1 MATFESSLKSKLIY
15 VFAIDDER
23 HRDCLKIGETTIDED
38 DGSDLFNNAESL
50 QQAAHKRIRQYTK
63 TAGIAYQLLYTEI
76 SIFVRSGM
84 IMTFND
90 KQVHKVLERSG
101 IKRKEFEGVSG
112 ADEWYCCDLETVKK
126 AIGAVKRG
134 ETSLH
139 PSDISQGQSPII
151 FRPEQQEAINR
162 TRKRFKKGNQM
173 LWNAKMRFGKT
184 LSALQVVKEEGF
196 ARTLILTHR
205 PVVDKGWFEDFG
217 KIFYDRK
224 DYHYGSKGNGE
235 EFAVLERQVKA
246 GSKYVY
252 FASMQ
257 DLRGSEQVGGK
268 FDKNNE
274 LFRTAWDFVIVDEA
288 HEGTKTE
295 LGQNVLK
302 ELIKPA
308 TKMLQLSGT
317 PFNLFDDYSEEEIF
331 TWDYVMEQKAKAAW
345 TVDNPYEPN
354 PYASLPAINIYT
366 YDLGT
371 LMSEYV
377 EDEKAFN
384 FREFFRTK
392 SLTPDPSPMGEGSDC
407 SFIHDADVDRFLNL
421 LCKDDKDSLYPYSND
436 IFRRIFR
443 HTLWLVP
450 GVKSA
455 RALSAKLK
463 THPVFG
469 MFQIVNVAGN
479 GDEDEENAEAL
490 QMVNKAIGED
500 PDETYTITLSCGRL
514 TTGVS
519 IKPWTAVF
527 MMAGSFS
534 TSAAQYMQTIFR
546 VQTPFTCHGRMKE
559 QCYAFDFA
567 PDRTLR
573 VLAETAKVS
582 AKAGKQTEE
591 DRRILGDFLN
601 FCPIIS
607 IDGSQMKPYDV
618 NKMMGQLKKAQIE
631 KVVQCGFED
640 GALYNDELL
649 KLTDVELRDFDE
661 LKKTIGATKAM
672 AKSGD
677 IDVNNQG
684 FTNEQYE
691 EKEKLEKKPKKE
703 RTPEEQARL
712 DELKAMS
719 NQRRNAISI
728 LRGISIRMPLLIY
741 GAELK
746 EQREQSGTCSDSAE
760 SRQKS
765 TEGQL
770 KSEDEEITIQNFAS
784 LIDDQ
789 SWEEFMPKGVDKE
802 KFEKFKKY
810 YDPDIFREAGKRIR
824 EMARAADKFTI
835 EERIERISAIFNTFR
850 NPDKETVLTPWR
862 VVNMHMSDCLG
873 GWCFYDEAFKQP
885 LSTPRYV
892 TQGKVTADVFRP
904 DSHVL
909 EINSKSGLYPLYV
922 AYNIYRSRVEAAR
935 AKYGEVSHGFAM
947 NLWDATIEEN
957 ILVVCK
963 TPMAR
968 SITRRTLAGFRNT
981 RVNAQ
986 YYPDL
991 IQNIS
996 ERPDAVVNTFRDGK
1010 RFWKINQDENMKLDA
1025 IVGNP
1030 PYQVMDGGGTGSS
1043 AIPVYQKFMAL
1054 AKKVKPL
1061 YISMIMPAK
1070 WYTGGKGLDDFREEM
1085 LNDKRITLI
1094 ADFDDSRELFPTAD
1108 IAGGICYIGW
1118 NSSYKGLCT
1127 FVSIKAG
1134 IRTSQSRDLS
1144 DSSVFIREIGALK
1157 IIEKIKAHKEANMSS
1172 AVYSRNPFGFTSNR
1186 EGTPNPFPNSLH
1198 MYTSKGW
1205 TYVDKNDVT
1214 SNVNIIGKWKTMMSK
1229 TGAEHAGQSDC
1240 NGMKRVISRIA
1251 VLSPNEICSESYLI
1265 LSAFDNKE
1273 EAENLVIYMKS
1284 KFARFLLSTILLTQN
1299 IAKDKFQLIPLQDFS
1314 KPWTDAELYAKYNLT
1329 EEEIQFIESMIKPM
1343 E

>member
-15 VFAIDDER
+15 VFAINDER
-23 HRDCLKIGETTIDED
+23 HRDCLKIGETTIDKD

-50 QQAAHKRIRQYTK
+50 KEAAHKRIRQYTK

-126 AIGAVKRG
+126 AIAAVKRG

-151 FRPEQQEAINR
+151 FRPEQQEAIDK

-184 LSALQVVKEEGF
+184 LSALQVVKEEEF
-196 ARTLILTHR
+196 KRTLILTHR

-224 DYHYGSKGNGE
+224 DYQYGSRGNGG
-235 EFAVLERQVKA
+235 EFDKLESKVKT
-246 GSKYVY
+246 GGKYVY
-252 FASMQ
+252 FASIQ

-274 LFRTAWDFVIVDEA
+274 IFKTAWDFVIVDEA

-302 ELIKPA
+302 ELIKPD
-308 TKMLQLSGT
+308 TKVLQLSGT
-317 PFNLFDDYSEEEIF
+317 PFNLFDDYTEDEIF
-331 TWDYVMEQKAKAAW
+331 TWDYVMEQKAKQTW
-345 TVDNPYEPN
+345 TTDNPYEPN

-384 FREFFRTK
+384 FREFFRTREDD
-392 SLTPDPSPMGEGSDC
+392 T
-407 SFIHDADVDRFLNL
+407 FIHEKDVDRFLDL
-421 LCKDDKDSLYPYSND
+421 LCKEDKDSLYPYSND
-436 IFRRIFR
+436 AFRRIFR

-463 THPVFG
+463 VHPVFS

-546 VQTPFTCHGRMKE
+546 VQTPFTNHGRMKE

-607 IDGSQMKPYDV
+607 IEGSQMKPYDV

-649 KLTDVELRDFDE
+649 KLTDVELRDFDD
-661 LKKTIGATKAM
+661 LKKTIGTTKAM
-672 AKSGD
+672 AKTGD
-677 IDVNNQG
+677 IDVNQQG
-684 FTNEQYE
+684 FTKEQYD
-691 EKEKLEKKPKKE
+691 EKERLEKKPKKE

-746 EQREQSGTCSDSAE
+746 Y
-760 SRQKS
+760 
-765 TEGQL
+765 
-770 KSEDEEITIQNFAS
+770 EDEEITIDNFAS

-873 GWCFYDEAFKQP
+873 GWCFYDEAFSQP

-892 TQGKVTADVFRP
+892 SQGKVTTDVFRP

-922 AYNIYRSRVEAAR
+922 AYNIYRSRVEAAKQ
-935 AKYGEVSHGFAM
+935 KYGEVSHGFAM

-963 TPMAR
+963 TPMAK
-968 SITRRTLAGFRNT
+968 SITKRTLAGFRNT

-986 YYPDL
+986 YFSDL
-991 IQNIS
+991 IQNIT
-996 ERPDAVVNTFRDGK
+996 ERPEYVVNRLRDGK
-1010 RFWKINQDENMKLDA
+1010 HFWQINNDENMKLDA
-1025 IVGNP
+1025 IVSNP
-1030 PYQVMDGGGTGSS
+1030 PYQVIQATDKAGINSAFAS
-1043 AIPVYQKFMAL
+1043 AIYPQFIEISRKL
-1054 AKKVKPL
+1054 KPN
-1061 YISMIMPAK
+1061 YISMITPSRWMTKTGQGVSESWVDDMINCNHIVVIQDFYDALDLFNGVEIKGGLNYFLYCAGYNGKCNYVLHQNGVVSRNHDYLNALGAGVVIRDTIATSIVEKIRIKEGHYFLENSFAK
-1070 WYTGGKGLDDFREEM
+1070 YVSPQHFFDKDGLLTTSWTGFVDEKDDTHSIKYYLNKQMNSKGYAWIKDSDIPKNQQVIPIHKIYISKAYNGGDAFPHQIIGKPFYGEPGSVCSQTYLV
-1085 LNDKRITLI
+1085 
-1094 ADFDDSRELFPTAD
+1094 
-1108 IAGGICYIGW
+1108 ICYNEKFTKSICE
-1118 NSSYKGLCT
+1118 NIISYMATKFFRYMV
-1127 FVSIKAG
+1127 FVKKK
-1134 IRTSQSRDLS
+1134 TQDNP
-1144 DSSVFIREIGALK
+1144 SSVFQF
-1157 IIEKIKAHKEANMSS
+1157 
-1172 AVYSRNPFGFTSNR
+1172 V
-1186 EGTPNPFPNSLH
+1186 
-1198 MYTSKGW
+1198 
-1205 TYVDKNDVT
+1205 
-1214 SNVNIIGKWKTMMSK
+1214 
-1229 TGAEHAGQSDC
+1229 
-1240 NGMKRVISRIA
+1240 
-1251 VLSPNEICSESYLI
+1251 
-1265 LSAFDNKE
+1265 
-1273 EAENLVIYMKS
+1273 
-1284 KFARFLLSTILLTQN
+1284 
-1299 IAKDKFQLIPLQDFS
+1299 PLQDFS
-1314 KPWTDAELYAKYNLT
+1314 RPWTDADLYAKYGLT
-1329 EEEIQFIESMIKPM
+1329 DEEIQFIESMIKPM

>member
-15 VFAIDDER
+15 VFAINDER
-23 HRDCLKIGETTIDED
+23 HNDCLKIGETTIDED
-38 DGSDLFNNAESL
+38 DGSNLFNNTDAL
-50 QQAAHKRIRQYTK
+50 QKAAHKRIDQYTK
-63 TAGIAYQLLYTEI
+63 TAGIAYHLLHTEI
-76 SIFVRSGM
+76 SIFVRNGL
-84 IMTFND
+84 IMSFND

-101 IKRKEFEGVSG
+101 IKRKKFEGVDG

-126 AIGAVKRG
+126 AIAAVKNG

-139 PSDISQGQSPII
+139 PSDISEGQSPVI
-151 FRPEQQEAINR
+151 FRPEQQAAINK
-162 TRKRFKKGNQM
+162 TRKRFRQNNKM

-184 LSALQVVKEEGF
+184 LSALQVVKEEEF
-196 ARTLILTHR
+196 QRTIILTHR
-205 PVVDKGWFEDFG
+205 PVVDASWFEDFG

-224 DYHYGSKGNGE
+224 DYRYGSRGNGE
-235 EFAVLERQVKA
+235 DFAVLEKLTKR
-246 GSKYVY
+246 GDKYIY

-274 LFRTAWDFVIVDEA
+274 IFNTAWDLVIVDEA

-295 LGQNVLK
+295 LGENVLK
-302 ELIKPA
+302 ELIKEK
-308 TKMLQLSGT
+308 TKVLQLSGT
-317 PFNLFDDYSEEEIF
+317 PFNLFDDYTEEEIY
-331 TWDYVMEQKAKAAW
+331 TWDYVMEQRAKQAW
-345 TVDNPYEPN
+345 AIDNPYEPN

-366 YDLGT
+366 YDLGS
-371 LMSEYV
+371 LMADYV

-392 SLTPDPSPMGEGSDC
+392 DDDT
-407 SFIHDADVDRFLNL
+407 FIHDADVDHFLNL
-421 LCKDDKDSLYPYSND
+421 LCKDDSDSLYPYSND
-436 IFRRIFR
+436 TFRRIFR
-443 HTLWLVP
+443 HTLWVVP

-463 THPVFG
+463 AHSVFG

-490 QMVNKAIGED
+490 QMVNRAIGD
-500 PDETYTITLSCGRL
+500 NPDQTYTITLSCGRL

-519 IKPWTAVF
+519 IKPWTSVF

-546 VQTPFTCHGRMKE
+546 VQTPFICNGRMKA

-573 VLAETAKVS
+573 VLAESAKVS
-582 AKAGKQTEE
+582 AKAGKQTDE

-607 IDGSQMKPYDV
+607 VEGSKMKPYDV
-618 NKMMGQLKKAQIE
+618 NTMMGQLKKAQIE

-649 KLTDVELRDFDE
+649 KLTDVELKDFDD
-661 LKKTIGATKAM
+661 LKKTIGSTKAM
-672 AKSGD
+672 AKTAG

-684 FTNEQYE
+684 FTNEHYQ
-691 EKEKLEKKPKKE
+691 EKERIEKKPKKE

-741 GAELK
+741 GAEL
-746 EQREQSGTCSDSAE
+746 T
-760 SRQKS
+760 
-765 TEGQL
+765 
-770 KSEDEEITIQNFAS
+770 DENQEITIDNFAS

-789 SWEEFMPKGVDKE
+789 SWEEFMPKGVDKD
-802 KFEKFKKY
+802 KFEKFRKY
-810 YDPDIFREAGKRIR
+810 YDPDIFREAGRRIR
-824 EMARAADKFTI
+824 EMARAADRFTI
-835 EERIERISAIFNTFR
+835 EERIERIAAIFNTFR

-873 GWCFYDEAFKQP
+873 GWCFYDEKFEKT
-885 LSTPRYV
+885 LSVPRYV
-892 TQGKVTADVFRP
+892 SQGKVTQDVFRP
-904 DSHVL
+904 EAHIL

-922 AYNIYRSRVEAAR
+922 AYNIYRARVEAAK
-935 AKYGEVSHGFAM
+935 AKYGEVSHGTAM
-947 NLWDATIEEN
+947 LLWDAAIEQN

-968 SITRRTLAGFRNT
+968 SITRRTLAGFRDT

-991 IQNIS
+991 ITNIS
-996 ERPDAVVNTFRDGK
+996 ERPEVVVNTFRDGK
-1010 RFWKINQDENMKLDA
+1010 RFWKINQDTNMKLDA

-1030 PYQVMDGGGTGSS
+1030 PYQVMDGGTDRG
-1043 AIPVYQKFMAL
+1043 AVPVYQYFVEI
-1054 AKKVKPL
+1054 AKKCKSN
-1061 YISMIMPAK
+1061 YISMIMPAR
-1070 WYTGGKGLDDFREEM
+1070 WYAGGRGLDDFRFNM
-1085 LNDKRITLI
+1085 LSDKRIQSLF
-1094 ADFDDSRELFPTAD
+1094 DFETSKDLFPTVD
-1108 IAGGICYIGW
+1108 IAGGLCYFLW
-1118 NSSYKGLCT
+1118 NKLNNNPCRVHNINPSGSSFAERYLDDFPI
-1127 FVSIKAG
+1127 FVRSNTSIPILRKV
-1134 IRTSQSRDLS
+1134 IKQSNDFLNSLVLS
-1144 DSSVFIREIGALK
+1144 I
-1157 IIEKIKAHKEANMSS
+1157 
-1172 AVYSRNPFGFTSNR
+1172 NPFGFRTYFRGRNDKKDGDIKILTS
-1186 EGTPNPFPNSLH
+1186 EGWGYVSRSEILKGTEYIDKYKIIVGRFVPSNGELNVKPGEGYRVLTTPRILNVEEIN
-1198 MYTSKGW
+1198 TE
-1205 TYVDKNDVT
+1205 TYIDT
-1214 SNVNIIGKWKTMMSK
+1214 
-1229 TGAEHAGQSDC
+1229 
-1240 NGMKRVISRIA
+1240 A
-1251 VLSPNEICSESYLI
+1251 VFDTINEAINYRDYLCT
-1265 LSAFDNKE
+1265 
-1273 EAENLVIYMKS
+1273 
-1284 KFARFLLSTILLTQN
+1284 KFARYLLRQAITSVNVTRECF
-1299 IAKDKFQLIPLQDFS
+1299 AFVPLQDFS

-1329 EEEIQFIESMIKPM
+1329 ADEIAFIESMIKPM

>member
-15 VFAIDDER
+15 VFAINDER
-23 HRDCLKIGETTIDED
+23 HSDCLKIGETTIDED
-38 DGSDLFNNAESL
+38 DGSNLFGNTEAL
-50 QQAAHKRIRQYTK
+50 QEAAHKRIRQYTK

-76 SIFVRSGM
+76 SIFVRNGM

-101 IKRKEFEGVSG
+101 IKRKEFEGVTG

-126 AIGAVKRG
+126 AISAVKNG

-139 PSDISQGQSPII
+139 PSDITQKQSPII
-151 FRPEQQEAINR
+151 FRPEQQEAISK

-184 LSALQVVKEEGF
+184 LSALQVVKEEEF

-235 EFAVLERQVKA
+235 LFGNLERLVSK
-246 GSKYVY
+246 GGKYVY

-274 LFRTAWDFVIVDEA
+274 LFKAIWDFVIVDEA

-302 ELIKPA
+302 ELIKPN
-308 TKMLQLSGT
+308 TKVLQLSGT

-331 TWDYVMEQKAKAAW
+331 TWDYVMEQKAKQAW
-345 TVDNPYEPN
+345 AVDNPYEPN

-366 YDLGT
+366 YDLGS
-371 LMSEYV
+371 LMSDYV
-377 EDEKAFN
+377 EDERAFN

-392 SLTPDPSPMGEGSDC
+392 DDD
-407 SFIHDADVDRFLNL
+407 SFIHERDVERFLDL
-421 LCKDDKDSLYPYSND
+421 LCKDDKESLYPYSND
-436 IFRRIFR
+436 TFRRIFR

-455 RALSAKLK
+455 RALSIKLK
-463 THPVFG
+463 SHPIFG
-469 MFQIVNVAGN
+469 KFQIVNVAGN

-490 QMVNKAIGED
+490 QMVNNAIGED

-546 VQTPFTCHGRMKE
+546 VQTPFTNHGRMKE

-649 KLTDVELRDFDE
+649 KLTDVELKDFDE
-661 LKKTIGATKAM
+661 LKKTIGQTKAM

-691 EKEKLEKKPKKE
+691 EKERLEKKPKKE

-746 EQREQSGTCSDSAE
+746 
-760 SRQKS
+760 
-765 TEGQL
+765 
-770 KSEDEEITIQNFAS
+770 SEDEEITIHNFAS

-802 KFEKFKKY
+802 KFDKFKKY

-835 EERIERISAIFNTFR
+835 EERIERIAAIFNTFR

-873 GWCFYDEAFKQP
+873 GWCFYDEEFKNT
-885 LSTPRYV
+885 LSIPRYV
-892 TQGKVTADVFRP
+892 EQGKVTKDVFRP
-904 DSHVL
+904 DAHIL

-922 AYNIYRSRVEAAR
+922 AYNIYRSRVEAAK
-935 AKYGEVSHGFAM
+935 AKYGEVSHGFAK

-963 TPMAR
+963 TPMAK
-968 SITRRTLAGFRNT
+968 SITKRTLAGFRDT
-981 RVNAQ
+981 KVNAQ
-986 YYPDL
+986 YYPNL
-991 IQNIS
+991 IENIS
-996 ERPDAVVNTFRDGK
+996 ERPEAVVNTFRDGK
-1010 RFWKINQDENMKLDA
+1010 HFWKINDQTNMKFDA

-1030 PYQVMDGGGTGSS
+1030 PYQELDGGNNAS
-1043 AIPVYQKFMAL
+1043 AMPVYQHFVNAARL
-1054 AKKVKPL
+1054 IKPT
-1061 YISMIMPAK
+1061 YISMIMPSR
-1070 WYTGGKGLDDFREEM
+1070 WCVSGRGLDAFRESMLTDIHFSKMFDFR
-1085 LNDKRITLI
+1085 NGGDCFPGIRI
-1094 ADFDDSRELFPTAD
+1094 
-1108 IAGGICYIGW
+1108 GGGVCYILW
-1118 NSSYKGLCT
+1118 
-1127 FVSIKAG
+1127 
-1134 IRTSQSRDLS
+1134 
-1144 DSSVFIREIGALK
+1144 DSKYEDGKIEI
-1157 IIEKIKAHKEANMSS
+1157 ANMPRNKSS
-1172 AVYSRNPFGFTSNR
+1172 QLRPKKEFGLDFLIRDNIVRSIIYKVFAFDEPKMSSLSFSQKPFGFRTNFMGYKDIGEIKIYTKKERVGFGYVSR
-1186 EGTPNPFPNSLH
+1186 EEVT
-1198 MYTSKGW
+1198 
-1205 TYVDKNDVT
+1205 KNAEFIDEWQVVT
-1214 SNVNIIGKWKTMMSK
+1214 SRSTSVPEEDN
-1229 TGAEHAGQSDC
+1229 GQVL
-1240 NGMKRVISRIA
+1240 REVQTFISEPGS
-1251 VLSPNEICSESYLI
+1251 VVTESYVVVA
-1265 LSAFDNKE
+1265 SFKQE
-1273 EAENLVIYMKS
+1273 Q
-1284 KFARFLLSTILLTQN
+1284 FARNCLSYLKTKFFRILCQVTIVSPDVSARTFDLVP
-1299 IAKDKFQLIPLQDFS
+1299 IQDFS
-1314 KPWTDAELYAKYNLT
+1314 RPWTDDNLYKKYGL
-1329 EEEIQFIESMIKPM
+1329 EDDEITFIESNIKSM
-1343 E
+1343 K

>member
-15 VFAIDDER
+15 VFAINDER
-23 HRDCLKIGETTIDED
+23 HNDCLKIGETTIDED
-38 DGSDLFNNAESL
+38 DGSNLFGNTGAL
-50 QQAAHKRIRQYTK
+50 QEAAHKRIRQYTK

-76 SIFVRSGM
+76 SIFVRNGM

-101 IKRKEFEGVSG
+101 IKRKEFDGVIG

-126 AIGAVKRG
+126 AIFAVKNG

-139 PSDISQGQSPII
+139 PSDITQKQSPII
-151 FRPEQQEAINR
+151 FRPEQQEAISK

-184 LSALQVVKEEGF
+184 LSALQVVKEEEF

-235 EFAVLERQVKA
+235 LFGNLERLVSK
-246 GSKYVY
+246 GGKYVY

-274 LFRTAWDFVIVDEA
+274 LFKAVWDFVIVDEA

-302 ELIKPA
+302 ELIKPN
-308 TKMLQLSGT
+308 TKVLQLSGT

-331 TWDYVMEQKAKAAW
+331 TWDYVMEQKAKQAW
-345 TVDNPYEPN
+345 AVDNPYEPN

-366 YDLGT
+366 YDLGS
-371 LMSEYV
+371 LMSDYV
-377 EDEKAFN
+377 EDERAFN

-392 SLTPDPSPMGEGSDC
+392 DDD
-407 SFIHDADVDRFLNL
+407 SFIHERDVERFLDL
-421 LCKDDKDSLYPYSND
+421 LCKDDKESLYPYSND
-436 IFRRIFR
+436 TFRRIFR

-455 RALSAKLK
+455 RALSTKLK
-463 THPVFG
+463 SHPIFG
-469 MFQIVNVAGN
+469 KFQIVNVAGN

-490 QMVNKAIGED
+490 QMVNNAIGED

-546 VQTPFTCHGRMKE
+546 VQTPFTNHGRMKE

-582 AKAGKQTEE
+582 AKSGKQTEE

-649 KLTDVELRDFDE
+649 KLTDVELKDFDE
-661 LKKTIGATKAM
+661 LKKTIGQTKAM

-691 EKEKLEKKPKKE
+691 EKERLEKKPKKE

-746 EQREQSGTCSDSAE
+746 
-760 SRQKS
+760 
-765 TEGQL
+765 
-770 KSEDEEITIQNFAS
+770 SEDEEITIHNFAS

-835 EERIERISAIFNTFR
+835 EERIERIAAIFNTFR

-873 GWCFYDEAFKQP
+873 GWCFYDEEFKNT
-885 LSTPRYV
+885 LSIPRYV
-892 TQGKVTADVFRP
+892 EQGKVTKDVFRP
-904 DSHVL
+904 DAHIL

-922 AYNIYRSRVEAAR
+922 AYNIYRSRVEAAK
-935 AKYGEVSHGFAM
+935 AKYGEVSHGFAK

-963 TPMAR
+963 TPMAK
-968 SITRRTLAGFRNT
+968 SITKRTLAGFRDT
-981 RVNAQ
+981 KVNAQ
-986 YYPDL
+986 YYPNL
-991 IQNIS
+991 IENIS
-996 ERPDAVVNTFRDGK
+996 ERPEAVVNTFRDGK
-1010 RFWKINQDENMKLDA
+1010 HFWKINDQTNMKFDA

-1030 PYQVMDGGGTGSS
+1030 PYQVMGDNNNRSLP
-1043 AIPVYQKFMAL
+1043 IYHLFVDL
-1054 AKKVKPL
+1054 AKKMSGGYSSL
-1061 YISMIMPAK
+1061 IIPAR
-1070 WYTGGKGLDDFREEM
+1070 WYTASILQGDFTQRMLDDKSISK
-1085 LNDKRITLI
+1085 LV
-1094 ADFDDSRELFPTAD
+1094 DFSNATDCFPSVE
-1108 IAGGICYIGW
+1108 IKGGICYYLMNKSYNGKCSIVVHHSTQIY
-1118 NSSYKGLCT
+1118 NSTRYLRSEGVDA
-1127 FVSIKAG
+1127 FVRFPLSLSI
-1134 IRTSQSRDLS
+1134 
-1144 DSSVFIREIGALK
+1144 V
-1157 IIEKIKAHKEANMSS
+1157 EKIQTADFKPFSNIVSS
-1172 AVYSRNPFGFTSNR
+1172 QNPFGFNSKVVGKDQKT
-1186 EGTPNPFPNSLH
+1186 EGDIAIISKFRNVGYINPDEITLRKELVDRWKVMTPIAGEGGTLPHRVTGRPFV
-1198 MYTSKGW
+1198 SKPG
-1205 TYVDKNDVT
+1205 
-1214 SNVNIIGKWKTMMSK
+1214 
-1229 TGAEHAGQSDC
+1229 ECC
-1240 NGMKRVISRIA
+1240 NGTYMVIGPFNNRM
-1251 VLSPNEICSESYLI
+1251 ESENVVKYLN
-1265 LSAFDNKE
+1265 NK
-1273 EAENLVIYMKS
+1273 
-1284 KFARFLLSTILLTQN
+1284 FPRFMISVVQNTQN
-1299 IAKDKFQLIPLQDFS
+1299 TKSDSYRLVPLQDFG
-1314 KPWTDAELYAKYNLT
+1314 KPWTDADLYAKYGLT
-1329 EEEIQFIESMIKPM
+1329 EDEIAFIESMIKPM

>member
-15 VFAIDDER
+15 VFAINDER

-50 QQAAHKRIRQYTK
+50 KEAAHKRIRQYTK

-101 IKRKEFEGVSG
+101 VKRKEFDGVTG

-126 AIGAVKRG
+126 AIAAVKRG

-139 PSDISQGQSPII
+139 PSDITQGQSPII
-151 FRPEQQEAINR
+151 FRPEQQEAINK

-184 LSALQVVKEEGF
+184 LSALQVVKEEEF

-217 KIFYDRK
+217 KIFYDSPH
-224 DYHYGSKGNGE
+224 YYYGSRNQGELFGKLEQLANKGN
-235 EFAVLERQVKA
+235 
-246 GSKYVY
+246 KYVF

-274 LFRTAWDFVIVDEA
+274 IFKTPWDLVIVDEA

-302 ELIKPA
+302 ELIKEH
-308 TKMLQLSGT
+308 TKVLQLSGT

-331 TWDYVMEQKAKAAW
+331 TWDYVMEQKAKQAW
-345 TVDNPYEPN
+345 TTDNPYEPN

-392 SLTPDPSPMGEGSDC
+392 DDDT
-407 SFIHDADVDRFLNL
+407 FIHEKDVDRFLDL
-421 LCKDDKDSLYPYSND
+421 LCKDDKDSLYPYNND
-436 IFRRIFR
+436 TFRRIFR

-450 GVKSA
+450 GVKAA
-455 RALSAKLK
+455 RALSNKLK
-463 THPVFG
+463 NHPVFG
-469 MFQIVNVAGN
+469 KFQPVNVAGD
-479 GDEDEENAEAL
+479 GDEEEANEEAL
-490 QMVNKAIGED
+490 KKVNNAIGPD

-546 VQTPFTCHGRMKE
+546 VQTPFTIHGRMKE

-618 NKMMGQLKKAQIE
+618 NKMMSQLKKAQIE

-649 KLTDVELRDFDE
+649 KLTDVELQDFDD
-661 LKKTIGATKAM
+661 LKKTIGTTKAM
-672 AKSGD
+672 AKTGA

-684 FTNEQYE
+684 FTKEQYE
-691 EKEKLEKKPKKE
+691 EKERLEKKPKKE
-703 RTPEEQARL
+703 LRPEEKARL

-719 NQRRNAISI
+719 NQRKNAISI

-746 EQREQSGTCSDSAE
+746 N
-760 SRQKS
+760 
-765 TEGQL
+765 
-770 KSEDEEITIQNFAS
+770 EDEEITIDNFAS
-784 LIDDQ
+784 LIDDT

-873 GWCFYDEAFKQP
+873 GWCFYGESFGDKDT
-885 LSTPRYV
+885 LSVPRYV
-892 TQGKVTADVFRP
+892 DRGKVTKDIFRP
-904 DSHVL
+904 ESHVL

-922 AYNIYRSRVEAAR
+922 AYNIYRARVEAAK

-963 TPMAR
+963 TPMAK
-968 SITRRTLAGFRNT
+968 SITKRTLAGFRNT

-986 YYPDL
+986 YYLEL
-991 IQNIS
+991 IENIS
-996 ERPDAVVNTFRDGK
+996 ERPEAVVNTFRDGK
-1010 RFWKINQDENMKLDA
+1010 RFWKINQDTNMKLDA
-1025 IVGNP
+1025 IVSNP
-1030 PYQVMDGGGTGSS
+1030 PYQVMDGGAGVS
-1043 AIPVYQKFMAL
+1043 AVPVYHRFVDI
-1054 AKKVKPL
+1054 AKKAKPN

-1070 WYTGGKGLDDFREEM
+1070 WYNGGRGLDQFRYDM
-1085 LNDKRITLI
+1085 LHDEQLRCLYDYI
-1094 ADFDDSRELFPTAD
+1094 DPHDCFPTVD
-1108 IAGGICYIGW
+1108 VAGGICYFLRDKR
-1118 NSSYKGLCT
+1118 YFGLCN
-1127 FVSIKAG
+1127 FVSCKNGTQIA
-1134 IRTSQSRDLS
+1134 TMRDLS
-1144 DSSVFIREIGALK
+1144 ESDVLIRHQEELSILSKVQVEGQTYLNETA
-1157 IIEKIKAHKEANMSS
+1157 
-1172 AVYSRNPFGFTSNR
+1172 YSQKPFGLR
-1186 EGTPNPFPNSLH
+1186 
-1198 MYTSKGW
+1198 
-1205 TYVDKNDVT
+1205 TYVKPLEKGDIVLRYNGGVGPYQSDLITTNKDL
-1214 SNVNIIGKWKTMMSK
+1214 IGKWKIITSCL
-1229 TGAEHAGQSDC
+1229 TAEHAGETDR
-1240 NGMKRVISRIA
+1240 NGQKRIFST
-1251 VLSPNEICSESYLI
+1251 LEILEPGQICTET
-1265 LSAFDNKE
+1265 
-1273 EAENLVIYMKS
+1273 YM
-1284 KFARFLLSTILLTQN
+1284 LLSTFDNRKACENMLGYLKTRFVRALIGMVTATQHLSRGN
-1299 IAKDKFQLIPLQDFS
+1299 FRFVPVLDFTR
-1314 KPWTDAELYAKYNLT
+1314 PWTDGELYAKYGLN
-1329 EEEIQFIESMIKPM
+1329 EEEITFVESMIKPI

>member
-15 VFAIDDER
+15 VFAINDER

-50 QQAAHKRIRQYTK
+50 KVAAHKRIRQYTK

-101 IKRKEFEGVSG
+101 IKRKEFEGVTG

-126 AIGAVKRG
+126 AIAAVKRG

-139 PSDISQGQSPII
+139 PSDITQGQSPII
-151 FRPEQQEAINR
+151 FRPEQQEAINK

-184 LSALQVVKEEGF
+184 LSALQVVKEEEYV
-196 ARTLILTHR
+196 RTLILTHR

-217 KIFYDRK
+217 KIFYDSPH
-224 DYHYGSKGNGE
+224 YHYGSRNQGE
-235 EFAVLERQVKA
+235 LFGKLEQLASK

-274 LFRTAWDFVIVDEA
+274 IFKTPWDFVIVDEA

-302 ELIKPA
+302 ELIKEH
-308 TKMLQLSGT
+308 TKVLQLSGT

-331 TWDYVMEQKAKAAW
+331 TWDYVMEQKAKQAW
-345 TVDNPYEPN
+345 TTDNPYEPN

-392 SLTPDPSPMGEGSDC
+392 DDDT
-407 SFIHDADVDRFLNL
+407 FIHDKDVDRFLDL
-421 LCKDDKDSLYPYSND
+421 LCKEDKDSLYPYSND
-436 IFRRIFR
+436 TFRRIFR

-450 GVKSA
+450 GVKAA
-455 RALSAKLK
+455 RALSNKLK
-463 THPVFG
+463 NHPVFG
-469 MFQIVNVAGN
+469 KFQPVNVAGD
-479 GDEDEENAEAL
+479 GDEEEANEEAL
-490 QMVNKAIGED
+490 KKVNNAIGPD

-546 VQTPFTCHGRMKE
+546 VQTPFTIHGRMKE

-618 NKMMGQLKKAQIE
+618 NKMMSQLKKAQIE

-649 KLTDVELRDFDE
+649 KLTDVELQDFDD
-661 LKKTIGATKAM
+661 LKKTIGTTKAM
-672 AKSGD
+672 AKTGD

-684 FTNEQYE
+684 FTKEQYE
-691 EKEKLEKKPKKE
+691 EKERLEKKPKKE
-703 RTPEEQARL
+703 LTPEEKARL
-712 DELKAMS
+712 EELKAMS
-719 NQRRNAISI
+719 NQRKNAISI

-746 EQREQSGTCSDSAE
+746 NEE
-760 SRQKS
+760 
-765 TEGQL
+765 
-770 KSEDEEITIQNFAS
+770 EEITINNFAS
-784 LIDDQ
+784 LIDDT

-873 GWCFYDEAFKQP
+873 GWCFYGESFGDKDT
-885 LSTPRYV
+885 LSVPRYV
-892 TQGKVTADVFRP
+892 DRGKVTKDIFRP
-904 DSHVL
+904 ESHVL

-922 AYNIYRSRVEAAR
+922 AYNIYRARVEAAK

-963 TPMAR
+963 TPMAK
-968 SITRRTLAGFRNT
+968 SITKRTLAGFRNT
-981 RVNAQ
+981 RVNAK
-986 YYPDL
+986 YYPEL
-991 IQNIS
+991 IENIS
-996 ERPDAVVNTFRDGK
+996 ERPEAVVNTFRDGK
-1010 RFWKINQDENMKLDA
+1010 RFWKINQDTNMKLDA
-1025 IVGNP
+1025 IVSNP
-1030 PYQVMDGGGTGSS
+1030 PYQVMDGGTDRG
-1043 AIPVYQKFMAL
+1043 AVPVYQHFVEI
-1054 AKKVKPL
+1054 AKKCKPN
-1061 YISMIMPAK
+1061 YISMIMPAR
-1070 WYTGGKGLDDFREEM
+1070 WYAGGRGLDEFRESM
-1085 LNDKRITLI
+1085 LSDKRVQYLY
-1094 ADFDDSRELFPTAD
+1094 DFETSKDLFPTVD
-1108 IAGGICYIGW
+1108 IAGGLCYFLWHKLNVAPCKVYNVNPLGTYCAERYLDEFPVFVRSNTSIPILKKVTDQSTEYL
-1118 NSSYKGLCT
+1118 NSL
-1127 FVSIKAG
+1127 VLSI
-1134 IRTSQSRDLS
+1134 
-1144 DSSVFIREIGALK
+1144 
-1157 IIEKIKAHKEANMSS
+1157 
-1172 AVYSRNPFGFTSNR
+1172 NPFGFRTYFRGRTDKKKGDIKILTS
-1186 EGTPNPFPNSLH
+1186 EGWGYVSRSEIT
-1198 MYTSKGW
+1198 KGI
-1205 TYVDKNDVT
+1205 V
-1214 SNVNIIGKWKTMMSK
+1214 NVNKYKIIVGRFVPSNGELNVKPGEGYRVLTTPRILKTDEIN
-1229 TGAEHAGQSDC
+1229 TETYIDT
-1240 NGMKRVISRIA
+1240 A
-1251 VLSPNEICSESYLI
+1251 VFDTLNEATNYKNYLCT
-1265 LSAFDNKE
+1265 
-1273 EAENLVIYMKS
+1273 
-1284 KFARFLLSTILLTQN
+1284 KFARYLLRQAITSVNVTRECF
-1299 IAKDKFQLIPLQDFS
+1299 AFVPMQDFTRS
-1314 KPWTDAELYAKYNLT
+1314 WTDENLYAKYGLT
-1329 EEEIQFIESMIKPM
+1329 DEEIALIESMIKPI

>member
-15 VFAIDDER
+15 VFAINDER

-50 QQAAHKRIRQYTK
+50 KEAAHKRIRQYTK

-101 IKRKEFEGVSG
+101 VKRKEFDGVTG

-126 AIGAVKRG
+126 AIAAVKRG

-139 PSDISQGQSPII
+139 PSDITQGQSPII
-151 FRPEQQEAINR
+151 FRPEQQEAINK

-184 LSALQVVKEEGF
+184 LSALQVVKEEEF
-196 ARTLILTHR
+196 VRTLILTHR

-217 KIFYDRK
+217 KIFYDSPH
-224 DYHYGSKGNGE
+224 YHYGSRNQGE
-235 EFAVLERQVKA
+235 LFGKLEQLASK

-274 LFRTAWDFVIVDEA
+274 IFKTPWDFVIVDEA

-295 LGQNVLK
+295 LGQNVLR
-302 ELIKPA
+302 ELIKEN
-308 TKMLQLSGT
+308 TKVLQLSGT

-331 TWDYVMEQKAKAAW
+331 TWDYVMEQKAKQAW
-345 TVDNPYEPN
+345 TTDNPYEPN

-392 SLTPDPSPMGEGSDC
+392 DDDT
-407 SFIHDADVDRFLNL
+407 FIHEKDVDRFLDL

-436 IFRRIFR
+436 TFRRIFR

-450 GVKSA
+450 GVKAA
-455 RALSAKLK
+455 RALSNKLK
-463 THPVFG
+463 NHPVFG
-469 MFQIVNVAGN
+469 KFQPVNVAGD
-479 GDEDEENAEAL
+479 GDEEEANEEAL
-490 QMVNKAIGED
+490 KKVNNAIGPD

-546 VQTPFTCHGRMKE
+546 VQTPFTIHGRMKE

-618 NKMMGQLKKAQIE
+618 NKMMSQLKKAQIE

-649 KLTDVELRDFDE
+649 KLTDVELQDFDD
-661 LKKTIGATKAM
+661 LKKTIGTTKAM
-672 AKSGD
+672 AKTGD

-684 FTNEQYE
+684 FTKEQYE
-691 EKEKLEKKPKKE
+691 EKERLEKKPKKE
-703 RTPEEQARL
+703 LTPEEKARL

-719 NQRRNAISI
+719 NQRKNAISI

-746 EQREQSGTCSDSAE
+746 N
-760 SRQKS
+760 
-765 TEGQL
+765 
-770 KSEDEEITIQNFAS
+770 EDEEITIDNFAS
-784 LIDDQ
+784 LIDDT

-873 GWCFYDEAFKQP
+873 GWCFYGESFGDKDT
-885 LSTPRYV
+885 LSVPRYV
-892 TQGKVTADVFRP
+892 DRGKVTKDIFRP
-904 DSHVL
+904 ESHVL

-922 AYNIYRSRVEAAR
+922 AYNIYRARVEAAK

-963 TPMAR
+963 TPMAK
-968 SITRRTLAGFRNT
+968 SITN
-981 RVNAQ
+981 
-986 YYPDL
+986 
-991 IQNIS
+991 
-996 ERPDAVVNTFRDGK
+996 RDGK
-1010 RFWKINQDENMKLDA
+1010 RFWKINQDTNMKLDA
-1025 IVGNP
+1025 IVSNP
-1030 PYQVMDGGGTGSS
+1030 PYQVMDGGTDRG
-1043 AIPVYQKFMAL
+1043 AVPVYQHFVEI
-1054 AKKVKPL
+1054 AKKCKPN
-1061 YISMIMPAK
+1061 YISMIMPAR
-1070 WYTGGKGLDDFREEM
+1070 WYAGGRGLDEFRESM
-1085 LNDKRITLI
+1085 LSDKRVQYLY
-1094 ADFDDSRELFPTAD
+1094 DFETSKDLFPTVD
-1108 IAGGICYIGW
+1108 IAGGLCYFLWHKLNVAPCKVYNVNPLGSYCAERYLDEFPVFVRSNTSIPILKKVTEQSTEYL
-1118 NSSYKGLCT
+1118 NSL
-1127 FVSIKAG
+1127 VLSI
-1134 IRTSQSRDLS
+1134 
-1144 DSSVFIREIGALK
+1144 
-1157 IIEKIKAHKEANMSS
+1157 
-1172 AVYSRNPFGFTSNR
+1172 NPFGFRTYFRGRTDKKEGDIKILTS
-1186 EGTPNPFPNSLH
+1186 EGWGYVSRSEIT
-1198 MYTSKGW
+1198 KGI
-1205 TYVDKNDVT
+1205 V
-1214 SNVNIIGKWKTMMSK
+1214 NVNKYKIIVGRFVPSNGELNVKPGEGYRVLTTPRILKTDEIN
-1229 TGAEHAGQSDC
+1229 TETYIDT
-1240 NGMKRVISRIA
+1240 A
-1251 VLSPNEICSESYLI
+1251 VFDTLNEATNYKDYLCT
-1265 LSAFDNKE
+1265 
-1273 EAENLVIYMKS
+1273 
-1284 KFARFLLSTILLTQN
+1284 KFARYLLRQAITSVNVTRECF
-1299 IAKDKFQLIPLQDFS
+1299 AFVPMQDFTRS
-1314 KPWTDAELYAKYNLT
+1314 WTDEDLYAKYGLT
-1329 EEEIQFIESMIKPM
+1329 DEEIALIESMIKPI

>member
-15 VFAIDDER
+15 VFAINDER

-50 QQAAHKRIRQYTK
+50 KVAAHKRIRQYTK

-101 IKRKEFEGVSG
+101 IKRKEFEGVTG

-126 AIGAVKRG
+126 AIAAVKRG

-139 PSDISQGQSPII
+139 PSDITQGQSPII
-151 FRPEQQEAINR
+151 FRPEQQEAINK

-184 LSALQVVKEEGF
+184 LSALQVVKEEEYV
-196 ARTLILTHR
+196 RTLILTHR

-217 KIFYDRK
+217 KIFYDSPH
-224 DYHYGSKGNGE
+224 YHYGSRNQGELFGKLEQLANKGN
-235 EFAVLERQVKA
+235 
-246 GSKYVY
+246 KYVF

-274 LFRTAWDFVIVDEA
+274 IFKTPWDFVIVDEA

-302 ELIKPA
+302 ELIKEH
-308 TKMLQLSGT
+308 TKVLQLSGT

-331 TWDYVMEQKAKAAW
+331 TWDYVMEQKAKQAW
-345 TVDNPYEPN
+345 TTDNPYEPN

-392 SLTPDPSPMGEGSDC
+392 DDDT
-407 SFIHDADVDRFLNL
+407 FIHEKDVDRFLDL
-421 LCKDDKDSLYPYSND
+421 LCKEDKDSLYPYSND
-436 IFRRIFR
+436 TFRRIFR

-450 GVKSA
+450 GVKAA
-455 RALSAKLK
+455 RALSNKLK
-463 THPVFG
+463 NHPVFG
-469 MFQIVNVAGN
+469 KFQPVNVAGD
-479 GDEDEENAEAL
+479 GDEEEANEEAL
-490 QMVNKAIGED
+490 KKVNNAIGPD

-546 VQTPFTCHGRMKE
+546 VQTPFTIHGRMKE

-618 NKMMGQLKKAQIE
+618 NKMMSQLKKAQIE

-649 KLTDVELRDFDE
+649 KLTDVELQDFDD
-661 LKKTIGATKAM
+661 LKKTIGTTKAM
-672 AKSGD
+672 AKTGD

-684 FTNEQYE
+684 FTKEQYE
-691 EKEKLEKKPKKE
+691 EKERLEKKPKKE
-703 RTPEEQARL
+703 LTPEEKARL

-719 NQRRNAISI
+719 NQRKNAISI

-746 EQREQSGTCSDSAE
+746 N
-760 SRQKS
+760 
-765 TEGQL
+765 
-770 KSEDEEITIQNFAS
+770 EDEEITINNFAS
-784 LIDDQ
+784 LIDDT

-873 GWCFYDEAFKQP
+873 GWCFYGESFGDKDT
-885 LSTPRYV
+885 LSVPRYV
-892 TQGKVTADVFRP
+892 DRGKVTKDIFRP
-904 DSHVL
+904 ESHVL

-922 AYNIYRSRVEAAR
+922 AYNIYRARVEAAK

-963 TPMAR
+963 TPMAK
-968 SITRRTLAGFRNT
+968 SITKRTLAGFRNT
-981 RVNAQ
+981 RVNAK
-986 YYPDL
+986 YYPEL
-991 IQNIS
+991 IENIS
-996 ERPDAVVNTFRDGK
+996 ERPEAVVNTFRDGK
-1010 RFWKINQDENMKLDA
+1010 RFWKINQDTNMKLDA
-1025 IVGNP
+1025 IVSNP
-1030 PYQVMDGGGTGSS
+1030 PYQVMDGGTDRG
-1043 AIPVYQKFMAL
+1043 AVPVYQHFVEI
-1054 AKKVKPL
+1054 AKKCKPN
-1061 YISMIMPAK
+1061 YISMIMPAR
-1070 WYTGGKGLDDFREEM
+1070 WYAGGRGLDEFRESM
-1085 LNDKRITLI
+1085 LSDKRVQYLY
-1094 ADFDDSRELFPTAD
+1094 DFETSKDLFPTVD
-1108 IAGGICYIGW
+1108 IAGGLCYFLWHKLNVAPCKVYNVNPLGTYCAERYLDEFPVFVRSNTSIPILKKVTDQSTEYL
-1118 NSSYKGLCT
+1118 NSL
-1127 FVSIKAG
+1127 VLSI
-1134 IRTSQSRDLS
+1134 
-1144 DSSVFIREIGALK
+1144 
-1157 IIEKIKAHKEANMSS
+1157 
-1172 AVYSRNPFGFTSNR
+1172 NPFGFRTYFRGRTDKKEGDIKILTS
-1186 EGTPNPFPNSLH
+1186 EGWGYVSRSEIT
-1198 MYTSKGW
+1198 KGI
-1205 TYVDKNDVT
+1205 V
-1214 SNVNIIGKWKTMMSK
+1214 NVNKYKIIVGRFVPSNGELNVKPGEGYRVLTTPRILKTDEIN
-1229 TGAEHAGQSDC
+1229 TETYIDT
-1240 NGMKRVISRIA
+1240 A
-1251 VLSPNEICSESYLI
+1251 VFDTLNEATNYKNYLCT
-1265 LSAFDNKE
+1265 
-1273 EAENLVIYMKS
+1273 
-1284 KFARFLLSTILLTQN
+1284 KFARYLLRQAITSVNVTRECF
-1299 IAKDKFQLIPLQDFS
+1299 AFVPMQDFARS
-1314 KPWTDAELYAKYNLT
+1314 WTDENLYAKYGLT
-1329 EEEIQFIESMIKPM
+1329 DEEIALIESMIKPI

>member
-15 VFAIDDER
+15 VFAINDER
-23 HRDCLKIGETTIDED
+23 HSDCLKIGETTIDED
-38 DGSDLFNNAESL
+38 DGSNLFGNTEAL
-50 QQAAHKRIRQYTK
+50 QEAAHKRIRQYTK

-76 SIFVRSGM
+76 SIFVRNGM

-101 IKRKEFEGVSG
+101 IKRKEFDGVTG

-126 AIGAVKRG
+126 AISAVKNG

-139 PSDISQGQSPII
+139 PSDITQKQSPII
-151 FRPEQQEAINR
+151 FRPEQQEAISK

-184 LSALQVVKEEGF
+184 LSALQVVKEEEF

-235 EFAVLERQVKA
+235 LFENLERMVSK
-246 GSKYVY
+246 GGKYVY

-274 LFRTAWDFVIVDEA
+274 LFKAIWDFVIVDEA

-302 ELIKPA
+302 ELIKPN
-308 TKMLQLSGT
+308 TKVLQLSGT

-331 TWDYVMEQKAKAAW
+331 TWDYVMEQKAKQAW
-345 TVDNPYEPN
+345 AVDNPYEPN

-366 YDLGT
+366 YDLGS
-371 LMSEYV
+371 LMSDYV
-377 EDEKAFN
+377 EDERAFN

-392 SLTPDPSPMGEGSDC
+392 DDD
-407 SFIHDADVDRFLNL
+407 SFIHERDVERFLDL
-421 LCKDDKDSLYPYSND
+421 LCKDDKESLYPYSND
-436 IFRRIFR
+436 TFRRIFR

-455 RALSAKLK
+455 RALSIKLK
-463 THPVFG
+463 SHPIFG
-469 MFQIVNVAGN
+469 KFQIVNVAGN

-490 QMVNKAIGED
+490 QMVNNAIGED

-546 VQTPFTCHGRMKE
+546 VQTPFTNHGRMKE

-649 KLTDVELRDFDE
+649 KLTDVELKDFDE
-661 LKKTIGATKAM
+661 LKKTIGQTKAM

-691 EKEKLEKKPKKE
+691 EKERLEKKPKKE

-746 EQREQSGTCSDSAE
+746 
-760 SRQKS
+760 
-765 TEGQL
+765 
-770 KSEDEEITIQNFAS
+770 SEDEEITIHNFAS

-802 KFEKFKKY
+802 KFDKFKKY

-835 EERIERISAIFNTFR
+835 EERIERIAAIFNTFR

-873 GWCFYDEAFKQP
+873 GWCFYDEEFKNT
-885 LSTPRYV
+885 LSIPRYV
-892 TQGKVTADVFRP
+892 EQGKVTKDVFRP
-904 DSHVL
+904 DAHIL

-922 AYNIYRSRVEAAR
+922 AYNIYRSRVEAAK

-963 TPMAR
+963 TPMAK
-968 SITRRTLAGFRNT
+968 SITKRTLAGFRDT
-981 RVNAQ
+981 KVNAQ
-986 YYPDL
+986 YYPNL
-991 IQNIS
+991 IENIS
-996 ERPDAVVNTFRDGK
+996 ERPEAVVNTFRDGK
-1010 RFWKINQDENMKLDA
+1010 HFWKINDQTNMKFDA

-1070 WYTGGKGLDDFREEM
+1070 WYTGGKGLDDFRDEM
-1085 LNDKRITLI
+1085 LNDKRIAFI

-1108 IAGGICYIGW
+1108 IAGGICYVGW

-1157 IIEKIKAHKEANMSS
+1157 IIDKIKSHREANMSS
-1172 AVYSRNPFGFTSNR
+1172 LVYSRNPFGFTSNQ
-1186 EGTPNPFPNSLH
+1186 EGSPNPFPNSLH
-1198 MYTSKGW
+1198 MFTSKGW

-1214 SNVNIIGKWKTMMSK
+1214 SNVDIIGKWKTMMSK
-1229 TGAEHAGQSDC
+1229 TGAEHAGQSDS
-1240 NGMKRVISRIA
+1240 NGMKRVVSRIA

-1265 LSAFDNKE
+1265 LSVFDNRE

-1284 KFARFLLSTILLTQN
+1284 RFARFLLSAILLTQN

-1314 KPWTDAELYAKYNLT
+1314 KPWTDAELYAKYGLT
-1329 EEEIQFIESMIKPM
+1329 EDEIAFIESMIKPM

>member
-15 VFAIDDER
+15 VFAINDER
-23 HRDCLKIGETTIDED
+23 HSDCLKIGETTIDED

-50 QQAAHKRIRQYTK
+50 QEAAHKRIRQYTK

-101 IKRKEFEGVSG
+101 IRRKEFEGVSG

-126 AIGAVKRG
+126 AISAVKKG

-139 PSDISQGQSPII
+139 PSEITKGQSPII
-151 FRPEQQEAINR
+151 FRPEQQEAIDK

-184 LSALQVVKEEGF
+184 LSALQVVKEEEF
-196 ARTLILTHR
+196 KRTLILTHR

-235 EFAVLERQVKA
+235 EFKVLEKKVA
-246 GSKYVY
+246 SGSKYVY

-257 DLRGSEQVGGK
+257 DLRGSEQVGGN

-274 LFRTAWDFVIVDEA
+274 LFSAKWDFVIVDEA

-302 ELIKPA
+302 ELIKED
-308 TKMLQLSGT
+308 TKVLQLSGT

-331 TWDYVMEQKAKAAW
+331 TWDYVMEQKAKQAW
-345 TVDNPYEPN
+345 ATDNPYEPN

-392 SLTPDPSPMGEGSDC
+392 DDDT
-407 SFIHDADVDRFLNL
+407 FVHDKNVDRFLDL
-421 LCKDDKDSLYPYSND
+421 LCKEDKDSLYPYSND
-436 IFRRIFR
+436 TFRRIFR

-450 GVKSA
+450 GVKAA
-455 RALSAKLK
+455 RALSAKLRK
-463 THPVFG
+463 HPVFG
-469 MFQIVNVAGN
+469 MFQTVNVAGN
-479 GDEDEENAEAL
+479 GDEDEENTEAL
-490 QMVNKAIGED
+490 KMVNEKIGPNPE
-500 PDETYTITLSCGRL
+500 ETYTITLSCGRL

-519 IKPWTAVF
+519 VKPWTAVF

-546 VQTPFTCHGRMKE
+546 VQTPFICQGRMKE

-591 DRRILGDFLN
+591 DRRVLGDFLN

-607 IDGSQMKPYDV
+607 IDGSKMKPYDV
-618 NKMMGQLKKAQIE
+618 NKMMSQLKKAQIE

-649 KLTDVELRDFDE
+649 KLTDVELKDFDD
-661 LKKTIGATKAM
+661 LKKTIGTTKAM
-672 AKSGD
+672 AKTGD

-684 FTNEQYE
+684 FANEQYE
-691 EKEKLEKKPKKE
+691 EKERLEKKPKKE

-741 GAELK
+741 GAELMN
-746 EQREQSGTCSDSAE
+746 
-760 SRQKS
+760 
-765 TEGQL
+765 
-770 KSEDEEITIQNFAS
+770 EDEEITINNFAS

-810 YDPDIFREAGKRIR
+810 YDPDVFREAGKRIR

-873 GWCFYDEAFKQP
+873 GWCFYDEEFNQP
-885 LSTPRYV
+885 LSVPRYV
-892 TQGKVTADVFRP
+892 SQGKVTEDVFRP
-904 DSHVL
+904 DAHVL

-922 AYNIYRSRVEAAR
+922 AYNIYRCRVEEAKQ
-935 AKYGEVSHGFAM
+935 KYGEVGIGFAKS
-947 NLWDATIEEN
+947 LWDATIEEN

-968 SITRRTLAGFRNT
+968 SITKRTLAGFRPV

-986 YYPDL
+986 YYKDL

-996 ERPDAVVNTFRDGK
+996 ERPDAVVNTFKDGK
-1010 RFWKINQDENMKLDA
+1010 HFWKINQNTNMKLDA
-1025 IVGNP
+1025 VVGNP
-1030 PYQVMDGGGTGSS
+1030 PYQVMDGGTQTG
-1043 AIPVYQKFMAL
+1043 AMPVYQYFVEI
-1054 AKKVKPL
+1054 AKKLKST
-1061 YISMIMPAK
+1061 YISMIMPSRWFA
-1070 WYTGGKGLDDFREEM
+1070 GGRGLDDFRKEM
-1085 LNDKRITLI
+1085 LEDKSLSMLV
-1094 ADFDDSRELFPTAD
+1094 DFPKARDCFSNVD
-1108 IAGGICYIGW
+1108 IAGGICYFLRD
-1118 NSSYKGLCT
+1118 NNYKGMCN
-1127 FVSIKAG
+1127 VISSIYGK
-1134 IRTSQSRDLS
+1134 RTESKRDLGKYS
-1144 DSSVFIREIGALK
+1144 IFIRDNVGQG
-1157 IIEKIKAHKEANMSS
+1157 IIEKVEASTEKHLDELVLKVS
-1172 AVYSRNPFGFTSNR
+1172 PFGIRSFIR
-1186 EGTPNPFPNSLH
+1186 GEEKD
-1198 MYTSKGW
+1198 KGGQVRLKSSSGFGYIDRSVV
-1205 TYVDKNDVT
+1205 TKNKDL
-1214 SNVNIIGKWKTMMSK
+1214 IGKYKVSC
-1229 TGAEHAGQSDC
+1229 GYLNPDRAGVNNASDGK
-1240 NGMKRVISRIA
+1240 NNVTTKLTI
-1251 VLSPNEICSESYLI
+1251 LKPNEVITETYIVLG
-1265 LSAFDNKE
+1265 AFDTKE
-1273 EAENLVIYMKS
+1273 EAENYASYIRTKLV
-1284 KFARFLLSTILLTQN
+1284 RFLVLMTMTSMHITQAN
-1299 IAKDKFQLIPLQDFS
+1299 FQFVPIQDFG
-1314 KPWTDAELYAKYNLT
+1314 KAWNDDELNVKYGLS
-1329 EEEIQFIESMIKPM
+1329 ELEITYIDSMIRVM

>member
-15 VFAIDDER
+15 VFAINDDR
-23 HRDCLKIGETTIDED
+23 HKDCLKIGETTIDED
-38 DGSDLFNNAESL
+38 DGSDLFNNAEAL
-50 QQAAHKRIRQYTK
+50 QEAAHKRIRQYTK

-112 ADEWYCCDLETVKK
+112 ADEWYCCDLETVKR
-126 AIGAVKRG
+126 AIAAVKKG
-134 ETSLH
+134 EASLH
-139 PSDISQGQSPII
+139 PSDITQGQTPII
-151 FRPEQQEAINR
+151 FRPEQQEAIDK

-184 LSALQVVKEEGF
+184 LSALQVVKEEVF
-196 ARTLILTHR
+196 ERTLILTHR

-224 DYHYGSKGNGE
+224 DYHYGSRDNGE
-235 EFAVLERQVKA
+235 EFHVLERQIKS
-246 GSKYVY
+246 GGKYVY

-274 LFRTAWDFVIVDEA
+274 IFMTPWNLIIVDEA

-302 ELIKPA
+302 ELIKDN
-308 TKMLQLSGT
+308 TKVLQLSGT

-331 TWDYVMEQKAKAAW
+331 TWDYVMEQKAKQEWA
-345 TVDNPYEPN
+345 VDNPYEPN

-366 YDLGT
+366 YDLGN
-371 LMSEYV
+371 LMSEYM

-392 SLTPDPSPMGEGSDC
+392 DDET
-407 SFIHDADVDRFLNL
+407 FVHDTDVDRFLTL
-421 LCKDDKDSLYPYSND
+421 LCKEDRDSLYPYSND
-436 IFRRIFR
+436 TFRRIFR

-450 GVKSA
+450 GVKAA

-490 QMVNKAIGED
+490 KMVNKAIGED

-607 IDGSQMKPYDV
+607 IEGSQMKPYDV
-618 NKMMGQLKKAQIE
+618 KKMMSQLKKAQIE

-649 KLTDVELRDFDE
+649 KLTDVELKDFDD
-661 LKKTIGATKAM
+661 LKKTIGTTKAM
-672 AKSGD
+672 AKTGD

-684 FTNEQYE
+684 FTKEQYE
-691 EKEKLEKKPKKE
+691 EKEKLEKKKKKDL
-703 RTPEEQARL
+703 TPEEKARL

-719 NQRRNAISI
+719 NQRKNAISI

-746 EQREQSGTCSDSAE
+746 N
-760 SRQKS
+760 
-765 TEGQL
+765 
-770 KSEDEEITIQNFAS
+770 EDEEITIDNFAS
-784 LIDDQ
+784 LIDDN

-873 GWCFYDEAFKQP
+873 GWCFYDEEFKQP
-885 LSTPRYV
+885 LSVPRYV
-892 TQGKVTADVFRP
+892 DQGEVTNDVFRP
-904 DSHVL
+904 DAHIL

-922 AYNIYRSRVEAAR
+922 AYNVYRSRVEAAKQ
-935 AKYGEVSHGFAM
+935 KYGEVSHGFSQS
-947 NLWDATIEEN
+947 LWDATIEEN

-963 TPMAR
+963 TPMAK
-968 SITRRTLAGFRNT
+968 SITKRTLAGFRTT

-986 YYPDL
+986 YYPNL
-991 IQNIS
+991 IENIS
-996 ERPDAVVNTFRDGK
+996 ERSEAVVNTFRDGK
-1010 RFWKINQDENMKLDA
+1010 HFWKINQDTSMKLDA

-1030 PYQVMDGGGTGSS
+1030 PYQVMDGGAGVS
-1043 AIPVYQKFMAL
+1043 AIPVYHRFVEI
-1054 AKKVKPL
+1054 AKKSKPN

-1070 WYTGGKGLDDFREEM
+1070 WYNGGRGLEQFRYDM
-1085 LNDKRITLI
+1085 LHDKQLRSLYDYI
-1094 ADFDDSRELFPTAD
+1094 DPHDCFPTVD
-1108 IAGGICYIGW
+1108 VAGGICYFLRD
-1118 NSSYKGLCT
+1118 NHYDGLCN
-1127 FVSIKAG
+1127 FVSCKGGSRIATTRNLDESEVL
-1134 IRTSQSRDLS
+1134 IRHQEELSIMNKVQKEGQSYLSSNVFSQ
-1144 DSSVFIREIGALK
+1144 K
-1157 IIEKIKAHKEANMSS
+1157 
-1172 AVYSRNPFGFTSNR
+1172 PFGLR
-1186 EGTPNPFPNSLH
+1186 
-1198 MYTSKGW
+1198 
-1205 TYVDKNDVT
+1205 TYVKPLEKGDIKLRYNGGIGPYNSDLVT
-1214 SNVNIIGKWKTMMSK
+1214 VNKELIGKWKIITSCL
-1229 TGAEHAGQSDC
+1229 TAEHAGETDK
-1240 NGMKRVISRIA
+1240 NGQKRIFST
-1251 VLSPNEICSESYLI
+1251 LEILEPGTICTETYML
-1265 LSAFDNKE
+1265 LNVFDNQHECINMLQFLKTRFVR
-1273 EAENLVIYMKS
+1273 AMVAMVTATQHLS
-1284 KFARFLLSTILLTQN
+1284 KANFRFVPI
-1299 IAKDKFQLIPLQDFS
+1299 QDFTRS
-1314 KPWTDAELYAKYNLT
+1314 WTDADLYEKYGLT
-1329 EEEIQFIESMIKPM
+1329 EDEVSFIESMIKPM

>member
-15 VFAIDDER
+15 VFAINDER
-23 HRDCLKIGETTIDED
+23 HSDCLKIGETTIDED
-38 DGSDLFNNAESL
+38 DGSDLFNNAEKL
-50 QQAAHKRIRQYTK
+50 QEAAHKRIRQYTK

-76 SIFVRSGM
+76 SIFVRNGM

-101 IKRKEFEGVSG
+101 IKQKQFDGVKG

-126 AIGAVKRG
+126 AISAVKKG

-139 PSDISQGQSPII
+139 PSEITKGQSPII
-151 FRPEQQEAINR
+151 FRPEQQDAINK

-196 ARTLILTHR
+196 SRTLILTHR

-235 EFAVLERQVKA
+235 EFRVLEKKVA
-246 GSKYVY
+246 SGGKYVY

-274 LFRTAWDFVIVDEA
+274 LFSAAWDFVIVDEA

-302 ELIKPA
+302 ELIKTD
-308 TKMLQLSGT
+308 TKVLQLSGT
-317 PFNLFDDYSEEEIF
+317 PFNLFNDYSEEEIF
-331 TWDYVMEQKAKAAW
+331 TWDYVMEQKAKQAW
-345 TVDNPYEPN
+345 ATDNPYEPN

-366 YDLGT
+366 YDLGM
-371 LMSEYV
+371 LMSDYSD
-377 EDEKAFN
+377 DEKAFN
-384 FREFFRTK
+384 FREFFRTR
-392 SLTPDPSPMGEGSDC
+392 DDD
-407 SFIHDADVDRFLNL
+407 SFIHERDVDNFLNL
-421 LCKDDKDSLYPYSND
+421 LCKDNKESLYPYAND
-436 IFRRIFR
+436 NFRRIFR
-443 HTLWLVP
+443 HTLWMVP
-450 GVKSA
+450 GVASA
-455 RALSAKLK
+455 RALSTKLK
-463 THPVFG
+463 AHPVFG
-469 MFQIVNVAGN
+469 NFQIVNVAGN

-490 QMVNKAIGED
+490 QMVNNAIGPN
-500 PDETYTITLSCGRL
+500 PDETFTITLSCGRL

-519 IKPWTAVF
+519 IKPWTGVF

-534 TSAAQYMQTIFR
+534 TSAASYMQTIFR
-546 VQTPFTCHGRMKE
+546 VQTPFTCNGRMKTD
-559 QCYAFDFA
+559 CYAFDFA

-573 VLAETAKVS
+573 VLAEAAKVS
-582 AKAGKQTEE
+582 AKAGKQTDE

-607 IDGSQMKPYDV
+607 IEGSKMKPYDV

-649 KLTDVELRDFDE
+649 KLTDVELRDFED
-661 LKKTIGATKAM
+661 LKKTIGTTKAM
-672 AKSGD
+672 AKTGD

-691 EKEKLEKKPKKE
+691 EKEKLEKKSKKE

-741 GAELK
+741 GAEL
-746 EQREQSGTCSDSAE
+746 TN
-760 SRQKS
+760 
-765 TEGQL
+765 
-770 KSEDEEITIQNFAS
+770 EDEEITINNFSS

-873 GWCFYDEAFKQP
+873 GWCFYDEDFKQP
-885 LSTPRYV
+885 LSVPRFV
-892 TQGKVTADVFRP
+892 DQGKVTKDVFRT
-904 DSHVL
+904 DSHIL

-922 AYNIYRSRVEAAR
+922 AYNIYRRRVEEAK

-947 NLWDATIEEN
+947 SLWDASIEEN

-963 TPMAR
+963 TPMAK
-968 SITRRTLAGFRNT
+968 SITKRTLAGFRDVK
-981 RVNAQ
+981 VNAQ
-986 YYPDL
+986 YYPNL
-991 IQNIS
+991 IQNIT
-996 ERPDAVVNTFRDGK
+996 ERPEFVVNTLNDGK
-1010 RFWKINQDENMKLDA
+1010 HFWKINDKKYMKFDA

-1030 PYQVMDGGGTGSS
+1030 PYQVMDGGAGVS
-1043 AIPVYQKFMAL
+1043 AVPVYHRFVDI
-1054 AKKVKPL
+1054 AKQSKTN

-1070 WYTGGKGLDDFREEM
+1070 WYNGGRGLEQFRYDM
-1085 LNDKRITLI
+1085 LHDKQLRSLYDYI
-1094 ADFDDSRELFPTAD
+1094 DPHDCFPTVD
-1108 IAGGICYIGW
+1108 VAGGICYFLRDK
-1118 NSSYKGLCT
+1118 NYDGLCN
-1127 FVSIKAG
+1127 FVSCKSGVKIPTLRNLSESEVL
-1134 IRTSQSRDLS
+1134 IR
-1144 DSSVFIREIGALK
+1144 
-1157 IIEKIKAHKEANMSS
+1157 HKEEVSILSKIQIDGQTYLSS
-1172 AVYSRNPFGFTSNR
+1172 TAYSQKPFGLR
-1186 EGTPNPFPNSLH
+1186 
-1198 MYTSKGW
+1198 
-1205 TYVDKNDVT
+1205 TYVKPLEQGDITLRYNGGVGPFSSDLVTTNKNL
-1214 SNVNIIGKWKTMMSK
+1214 IGKWKIITSCL
-1229 TGAEHAGQSDC
+1229 TAEHAGETDK
-1240 NGMKRVISRIA
+1240 NGQKRIFST
-1251 VLSPNEICSESYLI
+1251 LEILEPGTICTETYML

-1273 EAENLVIYMKS
+1273 SCVNMLQFLKTCFVRALVAMVTATQHLS
-1284 KFARFLLSTILLTQN
+1284 KANFRFV
-1299 IAKDKFQLIPLQDFS
+1299 PLQDFS
-1314 KPWTDAELYAKYNLT
+1314 RPWTDADLYAKYGLT
-1329 EEEIQFIESMIKPM
+1329 EEEIAFIESMIKPM

>member
-15 VFAIDDER
+15 VFAINDER
-23 HRDCLKIGETTIDED
+23 HSDCLKIGETTIDED
-38 DGSDLFNNAESL
+38 DGSNLFGNTEAL
-50 QQAAHKRIRQYTK
+50 QEAAHKRIRQYTK

-76 SIFVRSGM
+76 SIFVRNGM

-101 IKRKEFEGVSG
+101 IKRKEFDGVTG

-126 AIGAVKRG
+126 AISAVKNG

-139 PSDISQGQSPII
+139 PSDITQKQSPII
-151 FRPEQQEAINR
+151 FRPEQQEAISK

-184 LSALQVVKEEGF
+184 LSALQVVKEEEF

-235 EFAVLERQVKA
+235 LFENLERMVSK
-246 GSKYVY
+246 GGKYVY

-274 LFRTAWDFVIVDEA
+274 LFKAVWDFVIVDEA

-302 ELIKPA
+302 ELIKPN
-308 TKMLQLSGT
+308 TKVLQLSGT

-331 TWDYVMEQKAKAAW
+331 TWDYVMEQKAKQAW
-345 TVDNPYEPN
+345 AVDNPYEPN

-366 YDLGT
+366 YDLGS
-371 LMSEYV
+371 LMSDYV
-377 EDEKAFN
+377 EDERAFN

-392 SLTPDPSPMGEGSDC
+392 DDD
-407 SFIHDADVDRFLNL
+407 SFIHERDVDRFLDL
-421 LCKDDKDSLYPYSND
+421 LCKDDKESLYPYSND
-436 IFRRIFR
+436 TFRRIFR

-455 RALSAKLK
+455 RALSIKLK
-463 THPVFG
+463 SHPIFG
-469 MFQIVNVAGN
+469 KFQIVNVAGN

-490 QMVNKAIGED
+490 QMVNNAIGED

-546 VQTPFTCHGRMKE
+546 VQTPFTNHGRMKE

-649 KLTDVELRDFDE
+649 KLTDVELKDFDE
-661 LKKTIGATKAM
+661 LKKTIGQTKAM

-691 EKEKLEKKPKKE
+691 EKECLEKKPKKE

-746 EQREQSGTCSDSAE
+746 
-760 SRQKS
+760 
-765 TEGQL
+765 
-770 KSEDEEITIQNFAS
+770 SEDEEITIHNFAS

-802 KFEKFKKY
+802 KFDKFKKY

-835 EERIERISAIFNTFR
+835 EERIERIAAIFNTFR

-873 GWCFYDEAFKQP
+873 GWCFYDEEFKNT
-885 LSTPRYV
+885 LSIPRYV
-892 TQGKVTADVFRP
+892 EQGKVTKDVFRP
-904 DSHVL
+904 DAHIL

-922 AYNIYRSRVEAAR
+922 AYNIYRSRVEAAK
-935 AKYGEVSHGFAM
+935 AKYGEVSHGFAK

-963 TPMAR
+963 TPMAK
-968 SITRRTLAGFRNT
+968 SITKRTLAGFRDT
-981 RVNAQ
+981 KVNAQ
-986 YYPDL
+986 YYPNL

-996 ERPDAVVNTFRDGK
+996 ERPEAVVNTFRDGK
-1010 RFWKINQDENMKLDA
+1010 HVLKINDQTHMKLDS

-1030 PYQVMDGGGTGSS
+1030 PYQELDGGNNAS
-1043 AIPVYQKFMAL
+1043 AMPVYQHFVNAARL
-1054 AKKVKPL
+1054 IKPI
-1061 YISMIMPAK
+1061 YISMIMPSR
-1070 WYTGGKGLDDFREEM
+1070 WCVSGRGLDAFRESMLTDIHFSKMFDFR
-1085 LNDKRITLI
+1085 NGGDCFPGIRI
-1094 ADFDDSRELFPTAD
+1094 
-1108 IAGGICYIGW
+1108 GGGVCYILW
-1118 NSSYKGLCT
+1118 
-1127 FVSIKAG
+1127 
-1134 IRTSQSRDLS
+1134 
-1144 DSSVFIREIGALK
+1144 DSKYEDGKIEI
-1157 IIEKIKAHKEANMSS
+1157 ANMPRNKSS
-1172 AVYSRNPFGFTSNR
+1172 QLRPKKEFGLDFLIRDNIVRSIIYKVFAFDEPKMSSLSFSQKPFGFRTNFMGYKDIGEIKIYTKKERVGFGYVSR
-1186 EGTPNPFPNSLH
+1186 EEVT
-1198 MYTSKGW
+1198 
-1205 TYVDKNDVT
+1205 KNAEFIDEWQVVT
-1214 SNVNIIGKWKTMMSK
+1214 SRSTSVPEEDN
-1229 TGAEHAGQSDC
+1229 GQVL
-1240 NGMKRVISRIA
+1240 REVQTFISEPGS
-1251 VLSPNEICSESYLI
+1251 VVTESYVVVA
-1265 LSAFDNKE
+1265 SFKQE
-1273 EAENLVIYMKS
+1273 Q
-1284 KFARFLLSTILLTQN
+1284 FARNCLSYLKTKFFRILCQVTIVSPDVSARTFDLVP
-1299 IAKDKFQLIPLQDFS
+1299 IQDFS
-1314 KPWTDAELYAKYNLT
+1314 RPWTDDNLYKKYGL
-1329 EEEIQFIESMIKPM
+1329 EDDEITFIESNIKSM
-1343 E
+1343 K

>member
-15 VFAIDDER
+15 VFAINDTQHE
-23 HRDCLKIGETTIDED
+23 DCLKIGETTIDED
-38 DGSDLFNNAESL
+38 DGSNLFDNTEAL
-50 QQAAHKRIRQYTK
+50 QKAAHKRICQYTK
-63 TAGIAYQLLYTEI
+63 TAGIAYELLHTEI

-101 IKRKEFEGVSG
+101 IRKKEFEGVKG

-126 AIGAVKRG
+126 AIAAVKHG
-134 ETSLH
+134 ETSLR
-139 PSDISQGQSPII
+139 PSDITQGQTPII
-151 FRPEQQEAINR
+151 FREEQKEAISR
-162 TRKRFKKGNQM
+162 TRKRFKIGNKM

-205 PVVDKGWFEDFG
+205 PVVDEGWFEDFS
-217 KIFYDRK
+217 KIFYDSK
-224 DYHYGSKGNGE
+224 TYQYGSRNKGEAFN
-235 EFAVLERQVKA
+235 VLERNVLK
-246 GSKYVY
+246 GKKYIY

-257 DLRGSEQVGGK
+257 DLRGSELVGGK

-274 LFRTAWDFVIVDEA
+274 LFSAAWNFVIVDEA

-295 LGQNVLK
+295 LGQNVLR
-302 ELIKPA
+302 ELIKPD
-308 TKMLQLSGT
+308 TKVLQLSGT
-317 PFNLFDDYSEEEIF
+317 PFNLFDDYSGEEIF
-331 TWDYVMEQKAKAAW
+331 TWDYVMEQKAKQAW
-345 TVDNPYEPN
+345 AVDNPYTPN
-354 PYASLPAINIYT
+354 PYASLPSINIYT

-384 FREFFRTK
+384 FREFFRTR
-392 SLTPDPSPMGEGSDC
+392 DDD
-407 SFIHDADVDRFLNL
+407 SFIHDKDVDRFLNL
-421 LCKDDKDSLYPYSND
+421 LCKEDKDSLYPYSNEQ
-436 IFRRIFR
+436 FRRIFR
-443 HTLWLVP
+443 HTLWVVP
-450 GVKSA
+450 GVKAA
-455 RALSAKLK
+455 RALSTKLK
-463 THPVFG
+463 HHSVFG

-479 GDEDEENAEAL
+479 GDEDDENAEAL
-490 QMVNKAIGED
+490 QMVNKAIGKD

-546 VQTPFTCHGRMKE
+546 VQTPFTCNGRMKE

-607 IDGSQMKPYDV
+607 IEGSKMQPYDV

-631 KVVQCGFED
+631 KVVQNGFED

-649 KLTDVELRDFDE
+649 KLTEVELKEFDD
-661 LKKTIGATKAM
+661 LKKTIGSTKAM

-691 EKEKLEKKPKKE
+691 EKERIEKKPKKL

-712 DELKAMS
+712 DELKAMN

-746 EQREQSGTCSDSAE
+746 
-760 SRQKS
+760 
-765 TEGQL
+765 
-770 KSEDEEITIQNFAS
+770 SEDEEITIDNFAS

-835 EERIERISAIFNTFR
+835 EERIERIATIFNTFR

-873 GWCFYDEAFKQP
+873 GWCFYDEEFRQP
-885 LSTPRYV
+885 LSTPRHV
-892 TQGKVTADVFRP
+892 SQGKVTKDVFRP

-922 AYNIYRSRVEAAR
+922 AYNIYRSRIEAAKE
-935 AKYGEVSHGFAM
+935 KYGEVSHGFALQ
-947 NLWDATIEEN
+947 LWDATIEEN

-963 TPMAR
+963 TPMAK
-968 SITRRTLAGFRNT
+968 SITKRTLAGFHDT

-986 YYPDL
+986 YYPNL

-996 ERPDAVVNTFRDGK
+996 ERPEVVINTLRYGKHFWGINNEEKMRIDAV
-1010 RFWKINQDENMKLDA
+1010 
-1025 IVGNP
+1025 VGNP
-1030 PYQVMDGGGTGSS
+1030 PYQLTV
-1043 AIPVYQKFMAL
+1043 
-1054 AKKVKPL
+1054 AKKETDNGQKAVTNIFHYFQL
-1061 YISMIMPAK
+1061 LGNDIAK
-1070 WYTGGKGLDDFREEM
+1070 YTSLIYPGGRWIHRSGKGLATFGLNQINDPALVKIIFYPDANELFSQQGIPDGITVVFKNKLKKEKGFKYIYSLGELRIEVYAANPGEELMPLNPLDVEIVGRINEVVRKKELAFLHDSIFPRTLFGIESNFVEENPELVREYEEGDSFNHDNEIK
-1085 LNDKRITLI
+1085 LFTNDKAGKSGRARWYLTNKRNIPSGLKYLSDWKVVVSSANAGGQKRSNQLAVLDNHSVFGRSRVALKTFKTEKEARNFYKYVKSDLI
-1094 ADFDDSRELFPTAD
+1094 RFAFLMTDESLTSLAKQVPDLLDYSDENGLIDYEGNINEQMYELFR
-1108 IAGGICYIGW
+1108 I
-1118 NSSYKGLCT
+1118 SKKSQEH
-1127 FVSIKAG
+1127 IK
-1134 IRTSQSRDLS
+1134 
-1144 DSSVFIREIGALK
+1144 
-1157 IIEKIKAHKEANMSS
+1157 
-1172 AVYSRNPFGFTSNR
+1172 
-1186 EGTPNPFPNSLH
+1186 
-1198 MYTSKGW
+1198 
-1205 TYVDKNDVT
+1205 
-1214 SNVNIIGKWKTMMSK
+1214 
-1229 TGAEHAGQSDC
+1229 
-1240 NGMKRVISRIA
+1240 A
-1251 VLSPNEICSESYLI
+1251 VLS
-1265 LSAFDNKE
+1265 KK
-1273 EAENLVIYMKS
+1273 AE
-1284 KFARFLLSTILLTQN
+1284 
-1299 IAKDKFQLIPLQDFS
+1299 
-1314 KPWTDAELYAKYNLT
+1314 
-1329 EEEIQFIESMIKPM
+1329 
-1343 E
+1343 